1 MKSTTAN
8 RVVPTGAGFIDD
20 TGRPI
25 IGINAVME
33 GHTEVQSHAHPRAQL
48 AYAAQG
54 ILRVST
60 EDGLWVV
67 PSTQAVWIP
76 GGVTHSVATRGGAQV
91 MHLFVDSRCFAAL
104 PDQCSVLEVS
114 VLLRE
119 LIVRA
124 LSYGMEYLPDSPAAR
139 LMAVIGDELQAL
151 RPSPLHLPLARDRR
165 LLRIMGVLSD
175 DPADGRGLDHWA
187 ERVGASERT
196 LERLFR
202 RETGMS
208 FSQWRQRLRLQE
220 AVKQLDAGAG
230 VIEVAMALGYRSPSA
245 FVAMFRKA
253 LGKPPRQYCRDENRR
268 GEG

>member
-1 MKSTTAN
+1 M
-8 RVVPTGAGFIDD
+8 PTGAGFIDD
-20 TGRPI
+20 SKRPI
-25 IGINAVME
+25 IGLNAVME
-33 GHTEVQSHAHPRAQL
+33 GHSEVQNHAHPRAQL

-60 EDGLWVV
+60 ADGFWVI

-76 GGVTHSVATRGGAQV
+76 GGVSHSVATRGGAQV
-91 MHLFVDSRCFAAL
+91 MHLFVDSRCFPAL

-119 LIVRA
+119 LIARA
-124 LSYGMEYLPDSPAAR
+124 LSYGMDYEPDSPAAR

-151 RPSPLHLPLARDRR
+151 QPSPLYLPLARDRR
-165 LLRIMGVLSD
+165 LQRIMSVLID
-175 DPADGRGLDHWA
+175 DPADDRGLDHWA
-187 ERVGASERT
+187 ARVGASERT

-208 FSQWRQRLRLQE
+208 FTQWRQRLRLQE
-220 AVKQLDAGAG
+220 AIKRLDAGAG
-230 VIEVAMALGYRSPSA
+230 VIEVALALGYRSPSA

-253 LGKPPRQYCRDENRR
+253 LGKPPRQYCREEKRRDE
-268 GEG
+268 G